1 LSQLSLI
8 RDLYL
13 RFQVLLHEIGKFG
26 VVGAVG
32 FVVQLGLQ
40 NAMYPGHG
48 ISATTSVLIAT
59 AIATTVTFLGNRY
72 WAFRHR
78 RTAKIA
84 RESALFVFF
93 NVVGMLIQ
101 AGAVA
106 IDAHVLGHTGR
117 LSYNVA
123 TIIGVVFATLF
134 RLFCYRRFVFRE
146 VPAIPGQSADELA
159 AASTLP

>member
-1 LSQLSLI
+1 MSLI
-8 RDLYL
+8 RDLYF
-13 RFQVLLHEIGKFG
+13 RFQVLLREIGKFG

-48 ISATTSVLIAT
+48 ISATASVVIAT
-59 AIATTVTFLGNRY
+59 CIATTVTFLGNRY

-78 RTAKIA
+78 RTANIA

-93 NVVGMLIQ
+93 NVVGMVIQ

-106 IDAHVLGHTGR
+106 IDVHVLHQNDR

-123 TIIGVVFATLF
+123 TIVGVVFATLF
-134 RLFCYRRFVFRE
+134 RLFCYRTFVFRA
-146 VPAIPGQSADELA
+146 VPSSTEQAEELA
-159 AASTLP
+159 AIP